1 MSKDRKEQV
10 ADRISKERAPSVVG
24 YALIQVWLRLSI
36 RRPKSHLSRLG
47 WALLLL
53 LFLTPLLNGQDYR
66 RNLVMRPATKL
77 LSENRVE
84 EAIAVLEEVAKQAEH
99 PDDQAYYLK
108 EASDIA
114 RGRLKDEARAMR
126 LAQAIPEPMRSQSQ
140 QLVVLAGGQ
149 RWQDIISR
157 FGDVDIGTW
166 PETWRQAAYLARSE
180 AWLQSGNTNRAEQ
193 DLKDAIDAYGPIVP
207 RGRACQRLGD
217 LYQNT
222 LKDPERALEAY
233 RKGLSL
239 TEATYAWHCETF
251 LSMIGILKE
260 LGRYDEAVAA
270 FKTVDYRKL
279 NDRWLFPYY
288 MAHAD
293 VLRLQGSIGQ
303 AATQLTTAL
312 RLGNLSDSARKHI
325 ESELD
330 QLISVMWENQ

>member
-1 MSKDRKEQV
+1 MG
-10 ADRISKERAPSVVG
+10 IAP
-24 YALIQVWLRLSI
+24 IRVWFRLFI
-36 RRPKSHLSRLG
+36 HRPKSQLRRLG

-66 RNLVMRPATKL
+66 RNLAMRPATKL

-84 EAIAVLEEVAKQAEH
+84 EAIVVLEEVAKQAEH

-114 RGRLKDEARAMR
+114 QGRLKDEARAMH
-126 LAQAIPEPMRSQSQ
+126 LAQAITEPMRSQSQ
-140 QLVVLAGGQ
+140 QLVVLAGAQ
-149 RWQDIISR
+149 RWEDIISR

-166 PETWRQAAYLARSE
+166 PETWRQEAYLARSQ
-180 AWLQSGNTNRAEQ
+180 AWLQSENTERAEQ
-193 DLKDAIDAYGPIVP
+193 DLKDATDAYGPIVP

-222 LKDPERALEAY
+222 LNDPERALEAY

-239 TEATYAWHCETF
+239 TDSPYAWHCETF

-260 LGRYDEAVAA
+260 LGRYDEAVEA
-270 FKTVDYRKL
+270 FQKVDYRKL
-279 NDRWLFPYY
+279 NERWVVSFYL
-288 MAHAD
+288 AHAG
-293 VLRLQGSIGQ
+293 VLRGQGSLGQ
-303 AATQLTTAL
+303 AATQLTNAL
-312 RLGNLSDSARKHI
+312 RQGNLSDSTRQQI

-330 QLISVMWENQ
+330 QLISGMWENQ